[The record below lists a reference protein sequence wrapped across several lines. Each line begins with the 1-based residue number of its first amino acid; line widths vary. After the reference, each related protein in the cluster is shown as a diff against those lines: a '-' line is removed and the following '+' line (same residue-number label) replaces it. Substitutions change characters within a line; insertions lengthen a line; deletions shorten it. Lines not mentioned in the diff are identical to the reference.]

1 MIVLRWEP
9 HPARFVTFLL
19 TPLRE
24 QDEVALWQGA
34 LFSSIAVEQHN
45 TLKPNALP
53 KSPLM
58 RLINGAAVAGPVKG
72 VPMLNTSLKSTAVA
86 LLSVAVLATATL
98 PASANSARYCRE
110 NIRVSEGHGGF
121 NPILLLPLA
130 AVGAG
135 AGAVVGAAVG
145 GLSVGTGAAIGAGTG
160 AGFGVLHGTAH
171 YKGKRYDDYAD
182 AYERCRR
189 D

>member
-1 MIVLRWEP
+1 LNS
-9 HPARFVTFLL
+9 TFD
-19 TPLRE
+19 P
-24 QDEVALWQGA
+24 
-34 LFSSIAVEQHN
+34 S
-45 TLKPNALP
+45 NALP
-53 KSPLM
+53 KPPPDW
-58 RLINGAAVAGPVKG
+58 RLIVGAAYAGPQKG
-72 VPMLNTSLKSTAVA
+72 FSMTHISLKSLAVA
-86 LLSVAVLATATL
+86 VASVAMLSATTL

-110 NIRVSEGHGGF
+110 NIRVSSHDGF

-145 GLSVGTGAAIGAGTG
+145 GLSVGTGAAIGAGSG
-160 AGFGVLHGTAH
+160 AGFGVLHGVAH
-171 YKGKRYDDYAD
+171 YKGHRYDDYAD